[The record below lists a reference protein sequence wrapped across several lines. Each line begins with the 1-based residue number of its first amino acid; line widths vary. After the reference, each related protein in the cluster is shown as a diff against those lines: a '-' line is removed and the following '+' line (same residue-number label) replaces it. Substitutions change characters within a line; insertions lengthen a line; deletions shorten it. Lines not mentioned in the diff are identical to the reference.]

1 MTDTLSFDDALDLLR
16 GLVGRQRTKLNGRI
30 GLAIAARGCFIVD
43 GESDDVLKPGWDND
57 APTSILT
64 NEETLIDLALGK
76 FRPEAPKP
84 EHLFLWTGDDVPL
97 AALADALDA
106 EVKRPWHSR
115 LRK

>member
-1 MTDTLSFDDALDLLR
+1 MSDTIAFEDALELFR
-16 GLVGRQRTKLNGRI
+16 GLVDRQRMKLNGRI

-43 GESDDVLKPGWDND
+43 AKADDVVSPGWDND
-57 APTSILT
+57 APCSILT

-76 FRPEAPKP
+76 FKPEAPKP

-106 EVKRPWHSR
+106 EVKRPWSTR
-115 LRK
+115 LPL